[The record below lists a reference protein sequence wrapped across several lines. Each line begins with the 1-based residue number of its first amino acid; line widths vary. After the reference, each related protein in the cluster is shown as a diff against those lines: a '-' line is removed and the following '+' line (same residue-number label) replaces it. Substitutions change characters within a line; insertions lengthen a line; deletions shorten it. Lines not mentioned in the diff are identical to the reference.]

1 MKLLYLIACFLLL
14 AAIAADFCGK
24 SYYSDAAGTANTD
37 HERSITALRVGHA
50 CTVAGSILAM
60 LGVVFWA
67 VSMVKGKRLTPIPL
81 VLLIAYIMLSVL
93 LMV

>member
-1 MKLLYLIACFLLL
+1 MKLLYLIACFLLV

-37 HERSITALRVGHA
+37 HERSNTALRVGHV
-50 CTVAGSILAM
+50 CTLAGLILAV
-60 LGVVFWA
+60 LGVAFWA
-67 VSMVKGKRLTPIPL
+67 ASMLKGKRLTPIPL
-81 VLLIAYIMLSVL
+81 VLLIAYIVIAVF